1 MSCPSE
7 EEMYEAYLEMVV
19 RPMREE
25 QSIEDYEE
33 RLEAYGELGD
43 ALIFYGLEGV
53 EIVTED
59 EYRDGK

>member
-25 QSIEDYEE
+25 DYEE
-33 RLEAYGELGD
+33 RLEVYGELGD